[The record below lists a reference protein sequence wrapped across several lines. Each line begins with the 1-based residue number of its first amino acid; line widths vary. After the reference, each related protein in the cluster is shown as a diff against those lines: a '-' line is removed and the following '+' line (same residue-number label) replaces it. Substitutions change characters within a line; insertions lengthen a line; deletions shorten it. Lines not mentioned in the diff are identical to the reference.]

1 MSFSASPKPSRAGSS
16 RNAGW
21 ALNHA
26 VRRATISD
34 GGKLWPDGG
43 QNVRRS
49 PMTSR
54 RRLTA
59 ALAYTAPRQ
68 RCVFSRRE
76 QRRRYSRA
84 WTFPSSS
91 AVICAWA
98 ALTASITA
106 ARNNTLRAHM
116 HEVCN
121 PAQNGSQESC
131 RRAKRL
137 DPGSPSILIMVI
149 ARTRPLRTDRQRW
162 QEQQQP

>member
-16 RNAGW
+16 RKAGW

-26 VRRATISD
+26 VRRVTISD
-34 GGKLWPDGG
+34 GGKLWAGGG

-59 ALAYTAPRQ
+59 ALAYTRPRQ
-68 RCVFSRRE
+68 GCVFSRRE
-76 QRRRYSRA
+76 HRRRNSRA

-98 ALTASITA
+98 ALTSNNTA

-131 RRAKRL
+131 RRAKWL
-137 DPGSPSILIMVI
+137 DTRWPSIFITVI

-162 QEQQQP
+162 QKQQKP